1 MQNKGLVITLAVCL
15 ALVSS
20 FYLSFSFVTKY
31 YDNKAVEYA
40 EGDAA
45 KEYQYLDSIAGE
57 KVWFG
62 YTLKECRE
70 KEINLGLDLK
80 GGMNVTMEVSVP
92 DIIRAL
98 SGYNTTEIFNQAI
111 ANANEKQKSSGAD
124 YLTLF
129 FESFY
134 ELDANAQLAS
144 VFSTFE
150 LKDKVAL
157 TSTNAE
163 VEKVVREEVEGAINN
178 SFNVLRTRIDRFGV
192 VQPNIQKLSQTG
204 RILIELP
211 GVKEPER
218 VRKLLQGSANLE
230 FWETYELSEIL
241 PQLAQI
247 NGEVA
252 KANASTEAAQ
262 VEVKEEVKPAAEK
275 KADDV
280 EALVEGL
287 EADSLAQ
294 TEADQ
299 EAALAEY
306 KKNNP
311 LFAVLNPSVSQ
322 TGQAYRGPVVGTVHY
337 TDTAKVMAMLNSQ
350 VAKSVLPRE
359 LKLVWTVK
367 AIDDAGAYYQ
377 LVALKS
383 QTNGRPSLEGD
394 VITDAR
400 ADFGQTSAYA
410 NVSMTMN
417 AEGARDW
424 QRITRDN
431 IGKSIAIVLDG
442 YAYSFPTVQNEI
454 AGGSSQITGNFTVEE
469 AKDLANTLNSGKM
482 PAPARIIQEDVV
494 GPSLG
499 QEAIRN
505 GLWSF
510 ALGFLLIM
518 LYMIV
523 YYGLI
528 PGLIA
533 DFALLCNVFLLVGIL
548 SSFSAVLTLPG
559 IAGIVLTMGMA
570 VDANV
575 LIYERIREEL
585 RGGKGMRKAIQ
596 DGFRNAISAIVD
608 SNVTSFLTGAILAIF
623 GTGPIK
629 GFAVTYMIGIVS
641 SFLTAVFVCRLL
653 LELYAKKEDAKELSF
668 TTKLMQNFLQN
679 TKVNFVGA
687 RKVTYILSGVL
698 VLVSI
703 LGVDPHIMGKLN
715 LGIDFSGGRNYIV
728 RFAQDVNTEEVN
740 ASLDNVFMAAKAELN
755 DEETFALNVITI
767 GNANQVRV
775 STNYLINDNSENV
788 DATIEALLYEG
799 CKPFLAEGVTLDE
812 FKSTELNP
820 EIGIMQS
827 QKVGPAVADDITQ
840 SAVWA
845 VLAALV
851 AIFLYVLVRF
861 RNFAFSVGALVGL
874 AHNAIIVLGAYAIL
888 WKVMPFS
895 MEIDQAFIAAILTVI
910 GYSINDTV
918 VVFDRVREY
927 KGLYPK
933 RELNLNIN
941 NALNDTLSRTFST
954 SMSTFVVLLAIFC
967 FGGETIRGFVFA
979 LLIGVVV
986 GTYSSLCVATPLAYD
1001 IQEAIA
1007 KRKAKKAAVK

>member
-15 ALVSS
+15 ALVSA
-20 FYLSFSFVTKY
+20 FYLSFSFVTNY

-40 EGDAA
+40 QGDDA
-45 KEYQYLDSIAGE
+45 KEYQYLDSIAGK

-92 DIIRAL
+92 DIVRAL
-98 SGYNTTEIFNQAI
+98 SGYNTTENFTQAV
-111 ANANEKQKSSGAD
+111 AMAQEKQKASGAD

-134 ELDANAQLAS
+134 ELDPNAQLAS

-150 LKDKVAL
+150 LRDKVSL
-157 TSTNAE
+157 NSTNQE
-163 VEKVVREEVEGAINN
+163 VEKVVREEVQGAIDN

-211 GVKEPER
+211 GIKEPER

-230 FWETYELSEIL
+230 FWETYDFAEIL
-241 PQLAQI
+241 PQLSQI
-247 NGEVA
+247 NNEFA
-252 KANASTEAAQ
+252 AQNASTEAAQ
-262 VEVKEEVKPAAEK
+262 AEAAPAKEEVKAE
-275 KADDV
+275 ADELD
-280 EALVEGL
+280 ALVEDL
-287 EADSLAQ
+287 AADSLAQ
-294 TEADQ
+294 AEADQ

-306 KKNNP
+306 KKANP
-311 LFAVLNPSVSQ
+311 LFAVLNPSVSPA
-322 TGQAYRGPVVGTVHY
+322 GQPYQGPVVGTVHY

-350 VAKSVLPRE
+350 VAKSLLPRE
-359 LKLVWTVK
+359 LRLCWTVK
-367 AIDDAGAYYQ
+367 AIDEAESFYQ

-383 QTNGRPSLEGD
+383 QTSGRPSLEGD

-442 YAYSFPTVQNEI
+442 YVYSFPTVQNEI
-454 AGGSSQITGNFTVEE
+454 AGGNSQITGNFTVEE

-499 QEAIRN
+499 KEAIHD

-510 ALGFLLIM
+510 VIGFILI
-518 LYMIV
+518 LVYMV
-523 YYGLI
+523 LYYGLTA
-528 PGLIA
+528 GLIA
-533 DFALLCNVFLLVGIL
+533 DFALLCNVFLLAGIL

-575 LIYERIREEL
+575 LIYERIREE
-585 RGGKGMRKAIQ
+585 RRAGKNLRKAIE
-596 DGFRNAISAIVD
+596 DGFSNAISAIVD

-629 GFAVTYMIGIVS
+629 GFAVTYMIGIIS
-641 SFLTAVFVCRLL
+641 SFLTAVFICRLL
-653 LELYAKKEDAKELSF
+653 LEAYAKRENAKELNF

-679 TKVNFVGA
+679 TKANFIGA
-687 RKVTYILSGVL
+687 RKVTYIASGVL
-698 VLVSI
+698 VLIGI
-703 LGVDPHIMGKLN
+703 LGVNPHIMGKLN

-728 RFAQDVNTEEVN
+728 RFAEPVNTQEVN
-740 ASLDNVFMAAKAELN
+740 AALDNVFMEAKTQAG

-767 GNANQVRV
+767 GDANQVRI
-775 STNYLINDNSENV
+775 STNYRINDNSETL
-788 DATIEALLYEG
+788 DDEIEALLYAGCQQFLPEG
-799 CKPFLAEGVTLDE
+799 TTLDE
-812 FKSTELNP
+812 FKSTEINP
-820 EIGIMQS
+820 SVGIMQS
-827 QKVGPAVADDITQ
+827 QKVGPAIADDITQ

-845 VLAALV
+845 VLAALLG
-851 AIFLYVLVRF
+851 IFLYVLARF
-861 RNFAFSVGALVGL
+861 RNFAFSVGALTGL
-874 AHNAIIVLGAYAIL
+874 AHNTMIVLGAYALL

-918 VVFDRVREY
+918 VIFDRVREY
-927 KGLYPK
+927 TGLYPK
-933 RELNLNIN
+933 RDRKQNIN
-941 NALNDTLSRTFST
+941 DALNHTLSRTFST
-954 SMSTFVVLLAIFC
+954 SMSTLVVLIAIFC

-1001 IQEAIA
+1001 IQEALDR
-1007 KRKAKKAAVK
+1007 RKAKKAELKK

>member
-15 ALVSS
+15 ALVSA
-20 FYLSFSFVTKY
+20 FYLSFSFVTSS
-31 YDNKAVEYA
+31 YDKKAAEYA
-40 EGDAA
+40 QGDAA
-45 KEYQYLDSIAGE
+45 KEYQYLDSVAGE

-70 KEINLGLDLK
+70 KELNLGLDLK

-98 SGYNTTEIFNQAI
+98 SGYNTTENFNNAI
-111 ANANEKQKSSGAD
+111 ALANEKQKSSGAD

-150 LKDKVAL
+150 LKDKVSL

-192 VQPNIQKLSQTG
+192 VQPNIQKLAQTG

-211 GVKEPER
+211 GIKEPER

-230 FWETYELSEIL
+230 FWETYDLAEIL
-241 PQLAQI
+241 PQLSQI
-247 NGEVA
+247 NAEIA

-262 VEVKEEVKPAAEK
+262 AEVEEVEVVEEEVV
-275 KADDV
+275 ADDV
-280 EALVEGL
+280 DALVDGL
-287 EADSLAQ
+287 AAADSLAQ
-294 TEADQ
+294 LEADQ
-299 EAALAEY
+299 KAAFEEY

-311 LFAVLNPSVSQ
+311 LFAIMQMSVNQ
-322 TGQAYRGPVVGTVHY
+322 AGQAYRGPVVGTVHY

-350 VAKSVLPRE
+350 VAKAVLPRE
-359 LKLVWTVK
+359 LKLCWTVK
-367 AIDDAGAYYQ
+367 AIDAAEAYYQ

-442 YAYSFPTVQNEI
+442 YVYSFPTVQNEI

-499 QEAIRN
+499 QEAIHD

-510 ALGFLLIM
+510 VIGFILIL
-518 LYMIV
+518 LYMII

-533 DFALLCNVFLLVGIL
+533 DFALLCNVFLLAGIL

-575 LIYERIREEL
+575 LIYERIREE
-585 RGGKGMRKAIQ
+585 RRAGKSLRKAIE
-596 DGFRNAISAIVD
+596 DGFSNAISAIID

-653 LELYAKKEDAKELSF
+653 LEAYAKKENAKELNF

-679 TKVNFVGA
+679 TAANFIGA

-698 VLVSI
+698 VLVGI
-703 LGVDPHIMGKLN
+703 LGVNPHIMGKLN

-755 DEETFALNVITI
+755 DEESFALNVITI
-767 GNANQVRV
+767 GDANQVRI
-775 STNYLINDNSENV
+775 STNYMINDNSDNV
-788 DATIEALLYEG
+788 DETIEALLYEG
-799 CKPFLAEGVTLDE
+799 CKPFLAEDITLE
-812 FKSTELNP
+812 QFKSTEINP

-851 AIFLYVLVRF
+851 AIFLYVLIRF
-861 RNFAFSVGALVGL
+861 RNFAFSVGALTGL
-874 AHNAIIVLGAYAIL
+874 AHNTLIVLGAYALL

-895 MEIDQAFIAAILTVI
+895 MEIDQSFIAAILTVI

-933 RELNLNIN
+933 RALKQNMND
-941 NALNDTLSRTFST
+941 ALNHTLSRTFST
-954 SMSTFVVLLAIFC
+954 SMSTLVVLIAIFC

-986 GTYSSLCVATPLAYD
+986 GTYSSLCVASPLAYD

-1007 KRKAKKAAVK
+1007 RRKAKKA

>member
-15 ALVSS
+15 ALVSA
-20 FYLSFSFVTKY
+20 FYLSFSVVTNH
-31 YDNKAVEYA
+31 YDNKAAEYA
-40 EGDAA
+40 QGDDA

-92 DIIRAL
+92 EIIRAL
-98 SGYNTTEIFNQAI
+98 SGYNTTENFNNAI
-111 ANANEKQKSSGAD
+111 ALAQEKQKSSGAD
-124 YLTLF
+124 FLTLF

-134 ELDANAQLAS
+134 EIDPNAQLAS

-150 LKDKVAL
+150 LRDKVSL
-157 TSTNAE
+157 TSTNQE
-163 VEKVVREEVEGAINN
+163 VENVVREEVQGAIDN

-211 GVKEPER
+211 GIKEPER

-230 FWETYELSEIL
+230 FWETYDLSEIL
-241 PQLAQI
+241 PQLMQI
-247 NGEVA
+247 NNEVA
-252 KANASTEAAQ
+252 AQNASTAAAQEAA
-262 VEVKEEVKPAAEK
+262 PAKAEA
-275 KADDV
+275 KAEATDELD
-280 EALVEGL
+280 ALVEA
-287 EADSLAQ
+287 ADSLAQ
-294 TEADQ
+294 IEADQ
-299 EAALAEY
+299 EAAYEEY
-306 KKNNP
+306 KKANP
-311 LFAVLNPSVSQ
+311 LFAMLQPSVNQ
-322 TGQAYRGPVVGTVHY
+322 AGQPYQGPVVGTAHY

-350 VAKSVLPRE
+350 VAKSLLPRE
-359 LKLVWTVK
+359 LHLCWTVK
-367 AIDDAGAYYQ
+367 AIDEAEAYYQ

-383 QTNGRPSLEGD
+383 QTSGRPSLEGD

-442 YAYSFPTVQNEI
+442 YVYSFPTVQNEI

-499 QEAIRN
+499 QEAIHD

-510 ALGFLLIM
+510 VIGFILI
-518 LYMIV
+518 LVYMIM
-523 YYGLI
+523 YYGLTA
-528 PGLIA
+528 GLIA
-533 DFALLCNVFLLVGIL
+533 DFALLCNVFLLAGIL

-575 LIYERIREEL
+575 LIYERIREE
-585 RGGKGMRKAIQ
+585 RRAGKNLRKAIE
-596 DGFRNAISAIVD
+596 DGFSNAISAIID

-629 GFAVTYMIGIVS
+629 GFAVTYMIGIIS

-653 LELYAKKEDAKELSF
+653 LEAYAKRENAKELNF

-679 TKVNFVGA
+679 TKANFIGA
-687 RKVTYILSGVL
+687 RKVTYIVSGVL
-698 VLVSI
+698 VLVGI
-703 LGVDPHIMGKLN
+703 LGVNPHIMGKLN

-728 RFAQDVNTEEVN
+728 RFAEPVNTEEVN
-740 ASLDNVFMAAKAELN
+740 AALDNVFMEAKTQAG

-767 GNANQVRV
+767 GDANQVRI
-775 STNYLINDNSENV
+775 STNYRINDNSETL
-788 DATIEALLYEG
+788 DDEIEALLYAGCQQFLPEG
-799 CKPFLAEGVTLDE
+799 TTLDE
-812 FKSTELNP
+812 FKSTEINP
-820 EIGIMQS
+820 TVGIMQS
-827 QKVGPAVADDITQ
+827 QKVGPAIADDITQ
-840 SAVWA
+840 SAIWA

-851 AIFLYVLVRF
+851 GIFLYVLARF
-861 RNFAFSVGALVGL
+861 RNFAFSVGALTGL
-874 AHNAIIVLGAYAIL
+874 AHNTLIVLGAYALL

-918 VVFDRVREY
+918 VIFDRVREY
-927 KGLYPK
+927 TGLYPK
-933 RELNLNIN
+933 RDRKQNIN
-941 NALNDTLSRTFST
+941 DALNHTLSRTFST
-954 SMSTFVVLLAIFC
+954 SMSTLVVLIAIFC

-1001 IQEAIA
+1001 IQEAMDR
-1007 KRKAKKAAVK
+1007 RKAKKAALK

>member
-92 DIIRAL
+92 DIICAL

-211 GVKEPER
+211 GIKEPER

-596 DGFRNAISAIVD
+596 DGFSNAISAIVD

-845 VLAALV
+845 VLAALL

>member
-15 ALVSS
+15 ALISS
-20 FYLSFSFVTKY
+20 FYLSFSFVTNH
-31 YDNKAVEYA
+31 YDKKAVEYA
-40 EGDAA
+40 QGDAA
-45 KEYQYLDSIAGE
+45 KEYQYLDSIAAE

-80 GGMNVTMEVSVP
+80 GGMNVTMEVSVS

-111 ANANEKQKSSGAD
+111 AKANEKQKSSGAD

-150 LKDKVAL
+150 LKDKVSL

-163 VEKVVREEVEGAINN
+163 VEKVVREEVEGAIDN

-211 GVKEPER
+211 GIKEPER

-230 FWETYELSEIL
+230 FWETYDLAEIL

-252 KANASTEAAQ
+252 KANASTEAA
-262 VEVKEEVKPAAEK
+262 EEVVEAEVATEEP

-280 EALVEGL
+280 EALVEDI
-287 EADSLAQ
+287 ATDSLAQ
-294 TEADQ
+294 LEADQ
-299 EAALAEY
+299 KAAVEEY

-359 LKLVWTVK
+359 LKLCWTVK
-367 AIDDAGAYYQ
+367 AIDEAESFYQ

-442 YAYSFPTVQNEI
+442 YVYSFPTVQNEI

-499 QEAIRN
+499 QEAIHD

-510 ALGFLLIM
+510 VIGFILI
-518 LYMIV
+518 LVYMIM
-523 YYGLI
+523 YYGLTA
-528 PGLIA
+528 GLIA
-533 DFALLCNVFLLVGIL
+533 DFALLCNVFLLAGIL

-575 LIYERIREEL
+575 LIYERIREE
-585 RGGKGMRKAIQ
+585 RRAGKGLRKAIE
-596 DGFRNAISAIVD
+596 DGFSNAISAIID

-653 LELYAKKEDAKELSF
+653 LEAYAKKENAKELNF

-679 TKVNFVGA
+679 TAANFIGA

-698 VLVSI
+698 VLIGI
-703 LGVDPHIMGKLN
+703 LGVNPHIMGKLN

-728 RFAQDVNTEEVN
+728 RFAQPVNTEEVN
-740 ASLDNVFMAAKAELN
+740 ASLDNVFMAAKAELA
-755 DEETFALNVITI
+755 DEETFSLNVITI
-767 GNANQVRV
+767 GNDNQVRI

-788 DATIEALLYEG
+788 DETIEALLYEG
-799 CKPFLAEGVTLDE
+799 CKPFLAEGITLNE
-812 FKSTELNP
+812 FTSTEINP
-820 EIGIMQS
+820 EVGIMQS

-851 AIFLYVLVRF
+851 AIFLYVLLRF
-861 RNFAFSVGALVGL
+861 RNFAFSVGALTGL
-874 AHNAIIVLGAYAIL
+874 AHNTLIVLGAYALL

-895 MEIDQAFIAAILTVI
+895 MEIDQSFIAAILTVI

-933 RELNLNIN
+933 RDLKQNMND
-941 NALNDTLSRTFST
+941 ALNHTLSRTFST
-954 SMSTFVVLLAIFC
+954 SMSTLVVLIAIFC

-986 GTYSSLCVATPLAYD
+986 GTYSSLCVASPLAYD

-1007 KRKAKKAAVK
+1007 RRKEKKAAAGK

>member
-40 EGDAA
+40 QGDAA

-134 ELDANAQLAS
+134 ELDAHAQLAS

-150 LKDKVAL
+150 LKDKVAH

-211 GVKEPER
+211 GIKEPER

-596 DGFRNAISAIVD
+596 DGFSNAISAIVD